1 MSLGLGQILGMG
13 LLSQFMGGGQ
23 QNQQQNQQQGQNQ
36 GFFPDFNNMSQ
47 SQWANTA
54 IALNSMRLD
63 PDPNLATAMRENISE
78 ANKQAGRARTAK
90 ALRGM
95 ISEDYPNG
103 RVDLAEMVL
112 TGAISPTEALTMAS
126 AKPEQSSFA
135 EKMQWLSDNPD
146 ASDEQLQLAGIT
158 TPAKSTFIEK
168 MEWLADNPDA
178 SAEQLQI
185 IGINSA
191 NLSSF
196 AEKMKWM
203 KDNPN
208 ATDEMKI
215 AAGVMQPPSAFME
228 KMTWLGENQ
237 DATDDQLAVVGIA
250 SSKASFI
257 QKLEWL
263 ESNPDASDGQLQV
276 LGISNPLQYKQQLE
290 ELKADYDA
298 GTISKQAYLDGRYK
312 LLTGLTPDDG
322 KTDKYRFLEMVA
334 EDLGY
339 VKGSKEWQEFFAT
352 NAGGQQINI
361 DLSGGSDAANLY
373 AEKMIPEIVT
383 ETIQI
388 QKDIE
393 TGLTQIEKLGDLLD
407 ILERDS
413 STDVTPFTGI
423 FQPMLTQAAR
433 IVTSLGL
440 DTKFADEI
448 AAVKKNPNDRKAK
461 DILYEKLVKTEI
473 TKVMTGSDVFPM
485 ISSLGIGARGLDTP
499 AERDFLIS
507 VMTGLPTM
515 TKETLKYMTKFRL
528 QMYIDGI
535 EKYNRKLDSG
545 YFKMHNENP
554 NFVPF
559 EKIDTSGMYRYDS
572 QGVKIN
578 QGETPTYTQDEIDL
592 IFGNI

>member
-559 EKIDTSGMYRYDS
+559 ERIDTSGMYRYDS